1 MLGQKFKELPEV
13 AGIGLQRHR
22 RQPPFAAQMRQP
34 ARHLKRDAFIGAVE
48 FDGLD
53 CGSWFGHRLVSEAV
67 LGAVIPGDY
76 IAPLSFTVR

>member
-1 MLGQKFKELPEV
+1 
-13 AGIGLQRHR
+13 
-22 RQPPFAAQMRQP
+22 MRQP